1 MEAKATAALLGL
13 FAVCGVIMAALT
25 GFFALDHGATTTAAL
40 TFAGV
45 IYTAT
50 VATFAKVVGRS
61 GTAVVFQT
69 VLLLVGGIVAVLGGV
84 LLAPAGIRLKTAI

>member
-1 MEAKATAALLGL
+1 MEAKATAALIAL
-13 FAVCGVIMAALT
+13 FAVCGVIMGGLT
-25 GFFALDHGATTTAAL
+25 GFFALDHGSTTTAAL

-50 VATFAKVVGRS
+50 VATLAKVVGRS
-61 GTAVVFQT
+61 GTAMVFQT
-69 VLLLVGGIVAVLGGV
+69 ALLLVGSVVAFLGGV

>member
-13 FAVCGVIMAALT
+13 FAVCGLIMAALT
-25 GFFALDHGATTTAAL
+25 GLFALDHGATTTAAL
-40 TFAGV
+40 TFAGA

-61 GTAVVFQT
+61 GTAVVLQT
-69 VLLLVGGIVAVLGGV
+69 ALLVVGALVAVLGAA
-84 LLAPAGIRLKTAI
+84 LLHPAGVRLKPAA